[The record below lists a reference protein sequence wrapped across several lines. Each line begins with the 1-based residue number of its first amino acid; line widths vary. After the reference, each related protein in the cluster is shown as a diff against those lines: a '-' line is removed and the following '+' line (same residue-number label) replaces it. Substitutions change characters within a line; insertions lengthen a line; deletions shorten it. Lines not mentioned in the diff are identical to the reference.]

1 MNTRIPASIAA
12 GSLSLLLALTACGNE
27 EPAAEGTADADEA
40 SSGSALEELLG
51 NLGSSTQEL
60 TNYTLDMEV
69 QTLDPTAEG
78 DVTVTFNYQVTDDPA
93 AILATVDM
101 PFLGETMFEL
111 MSMAGGVPDGVTA
124 EDLGASTVLLT
135 EDGDT
140 LIADPHGVYGAGTP
154 WFRGEVDENADP
166 TESFDVEAL
175 PDLAGAFSDL
185 EDVTEVGT
193 EEIDGVETTVVE
205 GTMSTSDI
213 SELSAE
219 ERGAMENLFSGG
231 LESAMD
237 AKLWLDT
244 DGFPMRI
251 EFSDDESDVWM
262 EFSAI
267 GSTSF
272 DMPSEDEI
280 GTV

>member
-1 MNTRIPASIAA
+1 MNTRTPALIAA
-12 GSLSLLLALTACGNE
+12 GSLSLVLALTACGNE
-27 EPAAEGTADADEA
+27 EPAADGDTTEA
-40 SSGSALEELLG
+40 SPAGASLDDLLG

-69 QTLDPTAEG
+69 VTVDPTAEG

-93 AILATVDM
+93 AVLATVDM
-101 PFLGETMFEL
+101 PFLGETMYEL
-111 MSMAGGVPDGVTA
+111 MSGQLPEGVTA
-124 EDLGASTVLLT
+124 EDLSASTVLLL
-135 EDGDT
+135 EGGDT
-140 LIADPHGVYGAGTP
+140 LMADPHGLYGSGTP
-154 WFRGEVDENADP
+154 WLRGDVEENADP

-175 PDLAGAFSDL
+175 PDLAGAFSEL

-205 GTMSTSDI
+205 GSMSTGDI
-213 SELSAE
+213 SEMTAE
-219 ERGAMENLFSGG
+219 ERGAVEQLFGGG
-231 LESAMD
+231 LESTLNT
-237 AKLWLDT
+237 KLWLDA

-262 EFSAI
+262 EFSAL

-272 DMPSEDEI
+272 EIPAEEEI
-280 GTV
+280 GTL